1 MNEYL
6 KELLSIIG
14 RNIMTLFGAFLA
26 MLEPTIPF
34 ILICTLAVLCD
45 CYTAWALSRR
55 VKKKYPGSNDG
66 KFKSNYAGRV
76 FVTLIKVYAL
86 TVLAHLID
94 LYIFP
99 DLSLRLPNIVAGA
112 VCFWQ
117 VWSML
122 ENESSCNDAR
132 WAKVAQRVM
141 VDKTERHFDIDLHEL
156 KHDNETDY
164 SHKTDKDDGEC

>member
-6 KELLSIIG
+6 KEMLSLVG
-14 RNIMTLFGAFLA
+14 RNIMTLFGALLA

-34 ILICTLAVLCD
+34 IVICTLAVLCD

-55 VKKKYPGSNDG
+55 VKKKFPGSNDG
-66 KFKSNYAGRV
+66 KFKSHYAGRV

-86 TVLAHLID
+86 TVLAYLID

-99 DLSLRLPNIVAGA
+99 DLSFRLPNIVAGA

-132 WAKVAQRVM
+132 WAKIAQRVM

-156 KHDNETDY
+156 KHNEDDY
-164 SHKTDKDDGEC
+164 SPLNKKDDGEC